1 MSNTTPPPAPGF
13 GPPMPVYDPPPK
25 KNRANAY
32 IIGGAAVAVAAI
44 IGVTFAIKSSDSGN
58 DAKTE
63 PAATATSA
71 SPTPSPDITDQ
82 FIDWRDNGG
91 NETLTTLGDDLSAVD
106 KASDPVDLE
115 GLRDACATLTADVET
130 AQQGDPIP
138 DDATN
143 KSWDLAL
150 EHLANSAT
158 ACTLGAVGNDQASF
172 DLMASEMDIG
182 IRHLNAVSKHLDK
195 ILEG

>member
-1 MSNTTPPPAPGF
+1 MRNATPPPGF

-25 KNRANAY
+25 KNRTNAY

-44 IGVTFAIKSSDSGN
+44 IGATFAIKSSSGET
-58 DAKTE
+58 K
-63 PAATATSA
+63 ATPTASATSA
-71 SPTPSPDITDQ
+71 TPTPSPDITDQ

-91 NETLTTLGDDLSAVD
+91 NETLTTLSDDLSAVD
-106 KASDPVDLE
+106 KASDPVNLE

-150 EHLANSAT
+150 EHLANSAS

-182 IRHLNAVSKHLDK
+182 IRHLNAVGKHLDK
-195 ILEG
+195 VLKG